1 MNRSSPPSGVLPAN
15 PGTAPEP
22 AAASADGAPQDF
34 TALVARLAVERD
46 RARASEDHLR
56 AVIETSPECV
66 KLVARD
72 GTLLRINA
80 SGLAMVESDKEV
92 LVTGTNIYDV
102 IAPEHRERFRAFNEA
117 VCDGAKGTL
126 EFDIIGLRGTRRHM
140 ETHAA
145 PLRNEDGRIVQLAL
159 THDITKRKQTEA
171 ALRESEELFR
181 AFVTTTS
188 DVVYRMSADWSEMRR
203 LEGKDFIVDAS
214 LPKRSWLQHYIPAAD
229 QARVQQAIGEAI
241 KHKQPFELEH
251 QVVRADGGI
260 GWTFSRAIPRLNAA
274 GEIIEWIGSARDVSK
289 RRRAEDALRGLAERS
304 EQQRRLYDTI
314 LSATPDLVYVF
325 GLDHRFTY
333 ANQALLSMW
342 GRTWDA
348 AIGKNCL
355 ELGYEPW
362 HATMH
367 DREIER
373 VVATKQPIRGVVP
386 FNGTQG
392 RRIYDYI
399 FVPVIGKGG
408 EVEAVA
414 GTTRDITDLKR
425 KEDALRFLVDLGAAT
440 QALSSAREIMSTSA
454 RLLGD
459 HLGVDRCAYAEI
471 EDENIFV
478 ITGDYPKNA
487 PSIVGRW
494 PVAAFGQECRRQML
508 ANETYVVTDAETDA
522 RIGPED
528 LAAYRATKIRAVIC
542 VPLHKGGKFTAAMA
556 VHQTT
561 PRTWT
566 AADIEF
572 VEMVVAR
579 CWESLERTRIFRTL
593 QENEQRL
600 RFMADS
606 MPQKIFTADTTGAV
620 DYINPQWLDY
630 LRCAQEKI
638 FGWKWLEHVHPD
650 DRGESKHCWET
661 CVSSGEPLQLEHRF
675 RRYDGEYHW
684 HLTHAHALRDPNG
697 RIIMWLGSAMEI
709 DEQKRAEEQLEQLVA
724 ERTAKLRET
733 IGELEA
739 FSYSIAHDMRAPLR
753 SLHGFSELL
762 LADHAQHLNEEA
774 QHYLRRIHV
783 GAGRMDRLIQDVLN
797 YSRIVRGESPPE
809 KVEVDRLLQS
819 IIETYPMFTPDKAS
833 ITIEG
838 SIPPVLGNEA
848 LLTQVFSN
856 LLGNAVKFTR
866 AGAKPVIRVWAE
878 TDAGKVRIFVRDQGI
893 GIAADQHQKIFEIF
907 QQAETGYGGTGIGLA
922 IVKKAMERM
931 SGRVG
936 VESSEGA
943 GSTFWVEVPHG

>member
-1 MNRSSPPSGVLPAN
+1 M
-15 PGTAPEP
+15 
-22 AAASADGAPQDF
+22 
-34 TALVARLAVERD
+34 VARLAVERD